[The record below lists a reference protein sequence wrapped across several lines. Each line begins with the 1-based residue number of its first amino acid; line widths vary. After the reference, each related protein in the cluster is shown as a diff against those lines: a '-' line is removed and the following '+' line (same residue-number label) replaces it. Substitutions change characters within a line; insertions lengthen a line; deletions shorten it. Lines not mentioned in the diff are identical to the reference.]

1 MKKLLLLSG
10 IAGSLF
16 TSCDKGVTTASAVY
30 RGLVIHN
37 KCCQIVIQNLGN
49 PAVGQATW
57 VDSNNVGQPTL
68 YDVFRVGN
76 PCEFVSHQEGD
87 TIQYRVI
94 QAPHV
99 QNCNCCMLFLYTPQ
113 VSKYISVL

>member
-1 MKKLLLLSG
+1 MKQLLLLTSIVGTLFSG
-10 IAGSLF
+10 
-16 TSCDKGVTTASAVY
+16 CDKGVTTASAVY
-30 RGLVIHN
+30 KGVVIHN
-37 KCCQIVIQNLGN
+37 KCCQIVIKNLGN

-57 VDSNNVGQPTL
+57 VDSNATDQPTL

-76 PCEFVSHQEGD
+76 PCDFVNHQEGD

-94 QAPHV
+94 QAPIV
-99 QNCNCCMLFLYTPQ
+99 SNCACCMLFLYTPQ